1 MEANDQKEMLA
12 DINRVVRDDEA
23 NLSEWEDKF
32 VDSICRRLEEGLPLT
47 DPQDSKLEEIWKR
60 VTGL

>member
-1 MEANDQKEMLA
+1 MLA

-47 DPQDSKLEEIWKR
+47 DQQDSKLEEIWKR

>member
-1 MEANDQKEMLA
+1 MDTTDQKEMLA
-12 DINRVVRDDEA
+12 DIDRVVRDEEA
-23 NLSEWEDKF
+23 TLSEWESKF
-32 VDSICRRLEEGLPLT
+32 VESVCRRLEEGLPLT